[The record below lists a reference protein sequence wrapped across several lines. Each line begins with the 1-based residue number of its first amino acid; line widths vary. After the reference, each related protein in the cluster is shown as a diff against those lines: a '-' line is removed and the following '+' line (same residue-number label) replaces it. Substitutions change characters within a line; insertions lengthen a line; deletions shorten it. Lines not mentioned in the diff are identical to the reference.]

1 MLIFWTEKARSRPVK
16 GFAKITQAFRA
27 EYYQLAKKTLYEQ
40 RQVIP
45 CYAGWASCQ
54 LAPNGDLWSCC
65 IRAEGVGNLREN
77 DYDLR
82 RIWRGAEMANLRQSI
97 YQGECHC
104 PMANASYANM
114 LLHPP
119 TVTRVM
125 ASVMSGK

>member
-1 MLIFWTEKARSRPVK
+1 MAEKYGPVADFLTEKARSRPVK

-27 EYYQLAKKTLYEQ
+27 EYYQLAKRTLYEQ

-82 RIWRGAEMANLRQSI
+82 RIWRGAAMADIRQSI
-97 YQGECHC
+97 YQEE
-104 PMANASYANM
+104 
-114 LLHPP
+114 
-119 TVTRVM
+119 
-125 ASVMSGK
+125 